1 MIMHSK
7 IKKIL
12 KIGGIIFTSSL
23 ILFALFFLSIYIG
36 IFGSLPDNTELAAIH
51 KEEASLVLSSDGS
64 LLGKYFAENRTNI
77 SRIEIPDHLINALI
91 ATEDKRFYQHEGY
104 DMRSYL
110 RVFFKTILMGN
121 RSAGGGSTITQQL
134 IKNLYGRN
142 YHNFL
147 SMPINKVKEA
157 IIAARLEKVFSKEEV
172 LVLYLNSVPFGENV
186 YGIEAAATRYFDK
199 HAIDLNIQES
209 AVLVGILKANT
220 YYNPRLNP
228 DNAERRRNQV
238 IALMKKETFLSKIES
253 DSIKALPLELSYAN
267 YQKESPAAYF
277 VHQVKRKALNILET
291 QEVATG
297 IHYDI
302 EKDGLQIYTSL
313 DIQLQDF
320 AQDAVSKQLKKMQ
333 SLLDKELKRSA
344 KRQKWEKSLA
354 NNYSIEALSTIR
366 KREIFEW
373 DGMKTEDMSLADSL
387 WHYHKMLN
395 AAVLI
400 ADPKTGKV
408 LTWIGG
414 NHYRYLAYDL
424 IYAKR
429 QIASAIKPLIYAAAL
444 ETELTPCSY
453 LNNEAKTYEDYNGWK
468 PENYNRVS
476 TPDSTV
482 ALWYALANSM
492 NVPTVDL
499 YFQTGHQAV
508 ADLLRRLK
516 IQAPKEETPAIAL
529 GSLDISLF
537 EIIRA
542 YSTFA
547 NEGEIYD
554 DLQMIDKITDASGN
568 IIYESKTTKSQEVI
582 SPEIC
587 SQLTAI
593 LQKAV
598 NEGTGTQIRRR
609 FGIQADLAGK
619 TGTSQNYSNAWFM
632 SYTPNLVIGTWVGAR
647 SPEIH
652 FRGGLGSGSALALPI
667 SGEII
672 SQIEKEKQLKAQYL
686 TPFTTDS
693 LTLALLDCPA
703 YHEKGLSGFVHR
715 LTTKDEEKAQLKKG
729 KAEKRLSKKEER
741 KARRKKKKEDKE
753 KSGVRKFFDKVF
765 GGKDE
770 EK

>member
-1 MIMHSK
+1 MHNK
-7 IKKIL
+7 LKKLL
-12 KIGGIIFTSSL
+12 KISSILLASL
-23 ILFALFFLSIYIG
+23 ILVFALFFLSIYIG
-36 IFGSLPDNTELAAIH
+36 IFGALPNNDELAAIH
-51 KEEASLVLSSDGS
+51 KEEASLVFSSDGS

-77 SRIEIPDHLINALI
+77 SREEIPDHLINALI
-91 ATEDKRFYQHEGY
+91 ATEDKRFYQHGGY
-104 DMRSYL
+104 DIRSYL
-110 RVFFKTILMGN
+110 RVFFKTILLGN

-142 YHNFL
+142 YHSFL

-157 IIAARLEKVFSKEEV
+157 IIATRLEEVFSKEEV

-186 YGIEAAATRYFDK
+186 YGIEAASTRYFDK

-209 AVLVGILKANT
+209 AILVGILKANT

-228 DNAERRRNQV
+228 NNAERRRNQV
-238 IALMKKETFLSKIES
+238 IELMEKEQFLSETES
-253 DSIKALPLELSYAN
+253 DSIKAMPLELCYAN

-277 VHQVKRKALNILET
+277 VHQVKRRALNILES
-291 QEVATG
+291 QEAASG

-302 EKDGLQIYTSL
+302 EKDGLEIHTSL
-313 DIQLQDF
+313 DLELQDF
-320 AQDAVSKQLKKMQ
+320 AQSAVSKQLIKMQ
-333 SLLDKELKRSA
+333 ELLDKELKRSG
-344 KRQKWEKSLA
+344 KRRKWEKSLIR
-354 NNYSIEALSTIR
+354 NYNKEALAAKR
-366 KREIFEW
+366 KREVFEW
-373 DGMKTEDMSLADSL
+373 DGLKTEEISLADSL

-400 ADPKTGKV
+400 TDPKTGKV

-414 NHYRYLAYDL
+414 NQYRYLPYDMV
-424 IYAKR
+424 YAKR
-429 QIASAIKPLIYAAAL
+429 QIASAIKPLIYTAAL

-453 LNNEAKTYEDYNGWK
+453 LNNEAKAYENYDGWK
-468 PENYNRVS
+468 PENYNRVN

-529 GSLDISLF
+529 GALDISLF
-537 EIIRA
+537 EIVRA

-547 NEGEIYD
+547 NKGEIYD
-554 DLQMIDKITDASGN
+554 DLQMIDKITDGKGH
-568 IIYESKTTKSQEVI
+568 IIYESKTAKSQQVI

-587 SQLTAI
+587 NQLTAI

-609 FGIQADLAGK
+609 FGIQANLAGK

-647 SPEIH
+647 SPEVH

-672 SQIEKEKQLKAQYL
+672 SKIEKDKQLKEQYL
-686 TPFTTDS
+686 TSFYTDS
-693 LTLALLDCPA
+693 LILAMLDCPA

-715 LTTKDEEKAQLKKG
+715 LTTKDEEKALLKKE
-729 KAEKRLSKKEER
+729 KAEKRKSKKEER
-741 KARRKKKKEDKE
+741 KAKRRKKKENKENKE
-753 KSGVRKFFDKVF
+753 KSGVRKLFDKVF
-765 GGKDE
+765 GGKG
-770 EK
+770 K

>member
-1 MIMHSK
+1 MNNK
-7 IKKIL
+7 LKKTI
-12 KIGGIIFTSSL
+12 KIGSILLLSI
-23 ILFALFFLSIYIG
+23 ILFFTLFFLSIYIG
-36 IFGSLPDNTELAAIH
+36 VFGSLPNNDELAAIH
-51 KEEASLVLSSDGS
+51 KEEASLVLSSNGS

-77 SRIEIPDHLINALI
+77 SRKEIPDHLINALI

-157 IIAARLEKVFSKEEV
+157 IIATRLENVFSKEEV

-199 HAIDLNIQES
+199 HSIDLNIQES
-209 AVLVGILKANT
+209 AILVGILKANT

-228 DNAERRRNQV
+228 NNAERRRNQV
-238 IALMKKETFLSKIES
+238 IELMEKENFLSEIES
-253 DSIKALPLELSYAN
+253 DSIKAIPLELSYAN

-277 VHQVKRKALNILET
+277 VHQVKRRALNILES
-291 QEVATG
+291 QVAATG
-297 IHYDI
+297 IHYNI
-302 EKDGLQIYTSL
+302 EKDGLKIYTSL
-313 DIQLQDF
+313 DIDLQNF
-320 AQDAVSKQLKKMQ
+320 AQQAVSKQLNKMQ
-333 SLLDKELKRSA
+333 KLLDKELKRSGE
-344 KRQKWEKSLA
+344 RQKRKKSLTS
-354 NNYSIEALSTIR
+354 NYNKEELSIKR

-373 DGMKTEDMSLADSL
+373 EGMKTEEMSLADSL

-400 ADPKTGKV
+400 ADPKTGRV
-408 LTWIGG
+408 LSWIGG
-414 NHYRYLAYDL
+414 NHYRYLPYDMV
-424 IYAKR
+424 YAKR

-444 ETELTPCSY
+444 ETELTPCTY
-453 LNNEAKTYEDYNGWK
+453 LNNETKAYEDYNNWK

-529 GSLDISLF
+529 GALDISLF
-537 EIIRA
+537 EIVRA
-542 YSTFA
+542 YSAFA
-547 NEGEIYD
+547 NKGNIYD
-554 DLQMIDKITDASGN
+554 DLQMIDKITDAKGN
-568 IIYESKTTKSQEVI
+568 IIYESKTTKSQEVV

-587 SQLTAI
+587 DQLTAI

-667 SGEII
+667 SGEIVRN
-672 SQIEKEKQLKAQYL
+672 IEKGKQLKEQYL
-686 TPFTTDS
+686 TPFYTDS
-693 LTLALLDCPA
+693 LTLAMLDCPA
-703 YHEKGLSGFVHR
+703 YHEKGISGFVHR
-715 LTTKDEEKAQLKKG
+715 LTTKDEEKTQLKKE

-753 KSGVRKFFDKVF
+753 KSGVRKLFDKVF
-765 GGKDE
+765 EEKDE
-770 EK
+770 DLK